1 MSCRHITSHHITSHI
16 YLPLLL
22 SCVRYSTLT
31 KKKKKRHHQQQHHHH
46 HHVYFFFATNTE
58 YKRNREGEREKE
70 KEREYRTNCADDTT
84 IRGCFC
90 DERNDIALLFPLPLP
105 PTQHKTQHNTTQHRT
120 ERKKNDTATTTTTP
134 PFRQYQQLYVTTI

>member
-1 MSCRHITSHHITSHI
+1 MSSHHIYI
-16 YLPLLL
+16 FL
-22 SCVRYSTLT
+22 SCSLDHRSTT
-31 KKKKKRHHQQQHHHH
+31 SFSSPQTQTQ
-46 HHVYFFFATNTE
+46 
-58 YKRNREGEREKE
+58 NRREKR
-70 KEREYRTNCADDTT
+70 EREYRTNCADET